1 MEKKYS
7 EDYSIKELLACF
19 ISRDIEDGECVG
31 VGANQPV
38 PRAGV
43 LLAHLH
49 HGPNM
54 LVYVSMTETN
64 LFHEPVLE
72 SFESNTDWR
81 AAQWAEYYR
90 IHDVGFDD
98 LKARRKWIFVV
109 GGLQIDRYG
118 NTNLVGIGKDYK
130 RLKFRGP
137 GLLGIA
143 TLTLYVKRYYIF
155 TNTHDK
161 KVFVDQCDYISCYGW
176 GKGGDERQSLG
187 LYGEGPRYCITPLCI
202 MDFEEETKRM
212 RLKSVHPGVSVEQVI
227 ENTEFELFVPKEVP
241 ITPPPT
247 GEEIQI
253 LRTRIDVDGALR
265 KK

>member
-7 EDYSIKELLACF
+7 GDYSIKELLTCF
-19 ISRDIEDGECVG
+19 IARDIQDGENVG

-64 LFHEPVLE
+64 LFHEPVLK

-98 LKARRKWIFVV
+98 LKARGKWIFVV
-109 GGLQIDRYG
+109 GGIQIDRYG
-118 NTNLVGIGKDYK
+118 NTNLTGIGKDYK

-137 GLLGIA
+137 GMLGIA
-143 TLTLYVKRYYIF
+143 TLTLYVKKYYIF
-155 TNTHDK
+155 TNNHDK
-161 KVFVDQCDYISCYGW
+161 KVFVDKCDYISCYGW
-176 GKGGDERQSLG
+176 GKGGDDRQKIG
-187 LYGEGPRYCITPLCI
+187 LFGEGPKYCITPLCI
-202 MDFEEETKRM
+202 FDFEVQSKRM
-212 RLKSVHPGVSVEQVI
+212 RIKSVHPGVSVQQVI
-227 ENTEFELFVPKEVP
+227 DNTGFEPIVPKEIPV
-241 ITPPPT
+241 TPPPT
-247 GEEIQI
+247 EEEIQI
-253 LRTRIDVDGALR
+253 IRNRIDVEGALR
-265 KK
+265 KD